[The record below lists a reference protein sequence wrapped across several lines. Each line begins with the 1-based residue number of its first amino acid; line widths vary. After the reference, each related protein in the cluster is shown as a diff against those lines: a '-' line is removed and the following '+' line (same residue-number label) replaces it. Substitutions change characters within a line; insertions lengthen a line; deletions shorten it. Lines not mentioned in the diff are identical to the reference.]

1 MRLTK
6 RSDHLKLKWRDQYW
20 NLLMAP
26 ESLLNQ
32 LDRGSLQYSWIL
44 SLDDQCLTLSGLAS
58 QDPVNMLSGTVE
70 SNGQWAGVPNVI
82 GINVYA
88 IDFTGSFTVQL
99 NQSVEKNFY
108 KSNQINRLSPKCF
121 TTEELEVYRARLIK
135 PWDCYVRHHA
145 DGSMELV
152 RDEFSVTQIDLA
164 KLSPSSVSND
174 DQDLE
179 THELF
184 FDCGYL
190 IQSEKR

>member
-20 NLLMAP
+20 NLLIAP

-58 QDPVNMLSGTVE
+58 QGPVNMLSGTVE
-70 SNGQWAGVPNVI
+70 SNGQWTGVPNVI
-82 GINVYA
+82 GINVHA

-99 NQSVEKNFY
+99 NQSVENQFY
-108 KSNQINRLSPKCF
+108 KSNQIKRLSPKCF
-121 TTEELEVYRARLIK
+121 STDELEIHRARLIK
-135 PWDCYVRHHA
+135 PWDCYVRHYA

-152 RDEFSVTQIDLA
+152 RDESSERQVDFAQRS
-164 KLSPSSVSND
+164 LSKMSKG

-179 THELF
+179 TYELVF
-184 FDCGYL
+184 GCGYL